1 VAVVPLAPL
10 HAAAASGDEM
20 PLKRLV
26 RKQPERAPARSRRQ
40 RRRPSLAAGAGADTG
55 GHSGL
60 VPPVWLPHALPV
72 PLHTSRQFNPADADA
87 GSNRQLGPSLFE
99 VSVNSDAVSVANRLK
114 EFDEPQFGSIVSGK
128 FGSGNFHA
136 APDRFVDAD
145 DPGWAAPQNFT
156 LPPTAAPIA
165 GNVSITVAPTTPKP
179 NLVTEMLVACPWL
192 GGRNTGTQLM
202 ECKDLSQCDPAI
214 AGSGCCNRS
223 GGVVLCPA
231 SIPNLCESKTCGGD
245 HCCGT
250 SCSALGGVRK
260 CERAPAGPPGHRGK
274 RGHHGLPGKGGQ
286 RGRPGPRGIPGAPGP
301 PGEPGPNGISYR
313 QKKPKHAASK
323 TLLIVV
329 IILNAVMACAMYAFL
344 KFTIQIQKKRE
355 SRAAAMAEKMG
366 DDGAIREPPPYA
378 DDATEYAPMYG

>member
-1 VAVVPLAPL
+1 
-10 HAAAASGDEM
+10 M
-20 PLKRLV
+20 PLKRLG

-223 GGVVLCPA
+223 GG
-231 SIPNLCESKTCGGD
+231 D
-245 HCCGT
+245 
-250 SCSALGGVRK
+250 VR
-260 CERAPAGPPGHRGK
+260 AGPGGPPRPPWETRASRFAWQRRAAGTTWTK
-274 RGHHGLPGKGGQ
+274 RLVQCTLSSSSRSKSKR
-286 RGRPGPRGIPGAPGP
+286 RGRA
-301 PGEPGPNGISYR
+301 
-313 QKKPKHAASK
+313 
-323 TLLIVV
+323 
-329 IILNAVMACAMYAFL
+329 
-344 KFTIQIQKKRE
+344 
-355 SRAAAMAEKMG
+355 
-366 DDGAIREPPPYA
+366 
-378 DDATEYAPMYG
+378 